1 MGARRSSQR
10 RRQRPRQRTL
20 SSRLLRRSQEKDK
33 NSPNSPP
40 SDSSDSDAS
49 TTPKLDAQPW
59 KADTCS
65 VYTAED
71 YNSNDGMLTTVW
83 GPSVWHTLHTMSFNY
98 PVQPTPAQKRQ
109 YMNFVYSLRNV
120 LPCGKC
126 RKNLTKNLRS
136 HPLKMPHMANRE
148 SFSRYIF
155 DLHEVVNQMLGKKSG
170 LTYEEV
176 RNTYENFRSRCTK
189 DQNTIRRRMQ
199 RAAAATAAT
208 GGKTKKRSRESGCV
222 KPMYGK
228 KAKCV
233 IHIVPQEEKC
243 PTFSVDKKC
252 IKKLF

>member
-1 MGARRSSQR
+1 MRSLRLRARPPWSSTFRASQSR
-10 RRQRPRQRTL
+10 GGRKGKVG
-20 SSRLLRRSQEKDK
+20 SS
-33 NSPNSPP
+33 
-40 SDSSDSDAS
+40 SSSS
-49 TTPKLDAQPW
+49 SPW
-59 KADTCS
+59 KASTCS
-65 VYTAED
+65 VYTEED

-83 GPSVWHTLHTMSFNY
+83 GPSVWHSLHTMSFNY
-98 PVQPTPAQKRQ
+98 PVQPTAEQKRQ
-109 YMNFVYSLRNV
+109 YMDFVYSLRNV

-126 RKNLTKNLRS
+126 RKNLAKNLRQ
-136 HPLKMPHMANRE
+136 HPLKMQHMASRE

-155 DLHEVVNQMLGKKSG
+155 DLHEIVNKMLGKKSG

-189 DQNTIRRRMQ
+189 DQNTIRRRMRAMMMQ
-199 RAAAATAAT
+199 RRD
-208 GGKTKKRSRESGCV
+208 GGKTQRRQRQQTSRTPKRESGCV

-243 PTFSVDKKC
+243 PTFNVDKKC